1 MKWRDQWQL
10 SFRNIFSAPVRSLLT
25 VLGMSIGIGAILA
38 VLTLGTAGRNQVRA
52 EMTRLGI
59 DRVWL
64 TAARQ
69 EEPLMRGDGALL
81 KRELKVAAAEQ
92 LTVPVKI
99 AVGDK
104 ESETL
109 LVGCDLVCLQMAGS
123 AVTLGKMIPVQ
134 EWKQGGNGILLGETL
149 AAELGGGPGTLVSAG
164 GMLFRCAG
172 VLRMEDRA
180 SGLDWNR
187 AAFVPLETLSDSVGS
202 SLSQITLL
210 TDDRLT
216 PDELARNATRVLK
229 RSRGV
234 EAETLTL
241 QVQSEAAESV
251 IAVFVEV
258 LQWVA
263 FICTLVGG
271 IGVMN
276 ILLVSVRERR
286 REIGVMMALGTE
298 PGQVCRLFL
307 MEALIYAAVSGIL
320 GILTGVFLIQAAAG
334 SIGLHPVL
342 MAGDCAAVFACA
354 LAVGLIS
361 GVVPASRAARLKPAD
376 ALRNERKNIAII
388 SPKCKK

>member
-10 SFRNIFSAPVRSLLT
+10 SFRNIFAAPVRSLLT

-134 EWKQGGNGILLGETL
+134 EWKRGGNGILLGETL

-216 PDELARNATRVLK
+216 PDELARNATQVLK

-307 MEALIYAAVSGIL
+307 MEALIYAAVSGVL

-376 ALRNERKNIAII
+376 ALRNE
-388 SPKCKK
+388 

>member
-307 MEALIYAAVSGIL
+307 TEALIYAAVSGVL

-376 ALRNERKNIAII
+376 ALRNE
-388 SPKCKK
+388 

>member
-10 SFRNIFSAPVRSLLT
+10 SFRNIFAAPVRSLLT

-109 LVGCDLVCLQMAGS
+109 LVGCDLACLQMAGF
-123 AVTLGKMIPVQ
+123 AVTQGKMIPVQ

-164 GMLFRCAG
+164 GMLFRCTG

-187 AAFVPLETLSDSVGS
+187 AAFVPLETLSDSAGS

-210 TDDRLT
+210 TDERLT

-234 EAETLTL
+234 EVETLTL

-307 MEALIYAAVSGIL
+307 MEALIYAAVSGVL

-376 ALRNERKNIAII
+376 ALRNE
-388 SPKCKK
+388 

>member
-64 TAARQ
+64 TAACQ

-99 AVGDK
+99 AVGEK

-307 MEALIYAAVSGIL
+307 MEALIYAAVSGVL

-376 ALRNERKNIAII
+376 ALRNE
-388 SPKCKK
+388 

>member
-10 SFRNIFSAPVRSLLT
+10 SFRNIFAAPVRSLLT

-64 TAARQ
+64 TADRQ

-81 KRELKVAAAEQ
+81 NRELKVAAAEQ

-109 LVGCDLVCLQMAGS
+109 LVGCDLACLQMAGF
-123 AVTLGKMIPVQ
+123 AVTQGKMIPVQ

-164 GMLFRCAG
+164 GMLFRCTG

-307 MEALIYAAVSGIL
+307 MEALIYAAVSGVL

-376 ALRNERKNIAII
+376 ALRNE
-388 SPKCKK
+388 

>member
-81 KRELKVAAAEQ
+81 NRELKVAAAEQ

-109 LVGCDLVCLQMAGS
+109 LVGCDLACLQMAGF
-123 AVTLGKMIPVQ
+123 AVTQGKMIPVQ

-307 MEALIYAAVSGIL
+307 MEALIYAAVSGVL

-376 ALRNERKNIAII
+376 ALRNE
-388 SPKCKK
+388 

>member
-1 MKWRDQWQL
+1 MNWRDQWQL

-64 TAARQ
+64 TAACQ

-202 SLSQITLL
+202 SLSQITRL

-307 MEALIYAAVSGIL
+307 MEALIYAAVSGVL

-376 ALRNERKNIAII
+376 ALRNE
-388 SPKCKK
+388 

>member
-10 SFRNIFSAPVRSLLT
+10 SFRNIFAAPVRSLLT

-81 KRELKVAAAEQ
+81 NRELKVAAAEQ

-109 LVGCDLVCLQMAGS
+109 LVGCDLACLQMAGF
-123 AVTLGKMIPVQ
+123 AVTQGKMIPVQ

-164 GMLFRCAG
+164 GMLFRCTG

-187 AAFVPLETLSDSVGS
+187 AAFVPLETLSDSAGS

-234 EAETLTL
+234 EVETLTL

-307 MEALIYAAVSGIL
+307 MEALIYAAVSGVL

-376 ALRNERKNIAII
+376 ALRNE
-388 SPKCKK
+388 

>member
-10 SFRNIFSAPVRSLLT
+10 SFRNIFAAPVRSLLT

-64 TAARQ
+64 TAACQ

-99 AVGDK
+99 AVGEK

-123 AVTLGKMIPVQ
+123 AVTQGKMIPAQ

-307 MEALIYAAVSGIL
+307 MEALIYAAVSGVL

-334 SIGLHPVL
+334 IIGLHPVL

-376 ALRNERKNIAII
+376 ALRNE
-388 SPKCKK
+388 

>member
-64 TAARQ
+64 TAACQ

-216 PDELARNATRVLK
+216 PDELARNATQVLK

-307 MEALIYAAVSGIL
+307 MEALIYAAVSGVL

-376 ALRNERKNIAII
+376 ALRNE
-388 SPKCKK
+388 

>member
-180 SGLDWNR
+180 SGMDWNR

-307 MEALIYAAVSGIL
+307 MEALIYAAVSGVL

-376 ALRNERKNIAII
+376 ALRNE
-388 SPKCKK
+388 

>member
-234 EAETLTL
+234 ETETLTL

-307 MEALIYAAVSGIL
+307 MEALIYAAVSGVL

-376 ALRNERKNIAII
+376 ALRNE
-388 SPKCKK
+388 

>member
-10 SFRNIFSAPVRSLLT
+10 SFRNIFAAPVRSLLT

-109 LVGCDLVCLQMAGS
+109 LVGCDLACLQMAGF
-123 AVTLGKMIPVQ
+123 AVTQGKMIPVQ

-164 GMLFRCAG
+164 GMLFRCTG

-187 AAFVPLETLSDSVGS
+187 AAFVPLETLSDSAGS

-210 TDDRLT
+210 TDERLT

-307 MEALIYAAVSGIL
+307 MEALIYAAVSGVL

-376 ALRNERKNIAII
+376 ALRNE
-388 SPKCKK
+388 

>member
-64 TAARQ
+64 TAACQ

-210 TDDRLT
+210 TNDRLT

-307 MEALIYAAVSGIL
+307 MEALIYAAVSGVL

-376 ALRNERKNIAII
+376 ALRNE
-388 SPKCKK
+388 

>member
-10 SFRNIFSAPVRSLLT
+10 SFRNIFAAPVRSLLT

-64 TAARQ
+64 TAACQ

-307 MEALIYAAVSGIL
+307 MEALIYASVSGVL

-376 ALRNERKNIAII
+376 ALRNE
-388 SPKCKK
+388 

>member
-64 TAARQ
+64 TAACQ

-99 AVGDK
+99 AVGDN

-307 MEALIYAAVSGIL
+307 MEALIYAAVSGVL

-376 ALRNERKNIAII
+376 ALRNE
-388 SPKCKK
+388 

>member
-1 MKWRDQWQL
+1 VKWRDQWQL

-216 PDELARNATRVLK
+216 PDELARNATQVLK

-307 MEALIYAAVSGIL
+307 MEALIYAAVSGVL

-376 ALRNERKNIAII
+376 ALRNE
-388 SPKCKK
+388 

>member
-10 SFRNIFSAPVRSLLT
+10 SFRNIFAAPVRSLLT

-64 TAARQ
+64 TAACQ

-99 AVGDK
+99 AVGEK

-123 AVTLGKMIPVQ
+123 AVTQGKMIPVQ

-307 MEALIYAAVSGIL
+307 MEALIYAAVSGVL

-376 ALRNERKNIAII
+376 ALRNE
-388 SPKCKK
+388 

>member
-180 SGLDWNR
+180 SGLDWSR
-187 AAFVPLETLSDSVGS
+187 AALVPLETLSDSVGS

-307 MEALIYAAVSGIL
+307 MEALIYAAVSGVL

-376 ALRNERKNIAII
+376 ALRNE
-388 SPKCKK
+388 

>member
-10 SFRNIFSAPVRSLLT
+10 SFRNIFAAPVRSLLT

-64 TAARQ
+64 NAAHQ

-307 MEALIYAAVSGIL
+307 MEALIYAAVSGVL

-376 ALRNERKNIAII
+376 ALRNE
-388 SPKCKK
+388 

>member
-10 SFRNIFSAPVRSLLT
+10 SFRNIFAAPVRSLLT

-134 EWKQGGNGILLGETL
+134 EWKQGGNGILLGEIL

-307 MEALIYAAVSGIL
+307 MEALIYAAVSGVL

-376 ALRNERKNIAII
+376 ALRNE
-388 SPKCKK
+388 

>member
-307 MEALIYAAVSGIL
+307 MEALIYAAVSGVL
-320 GILTGVFLIQAAAG
+320 GILTGVFLIQAAAS

-376 ALRNERKNIAII
+376 ALRNE
-388 SPKCKK
+388 

>member
-99 AVGDK
+99 AVGEK

-134 EWKQGGNGILLGETL
+134 EWKQGGNGILMGETL

-307 MEALIYAAVSGIL
+307 MEALIYAAVSGVL

-376 ALRNERKNIAII
+376 ALRNE
-388 SPKCKK
+388 

>member
-216 PDELARNATRVLK
+216 PDELARNATQVLK

-298 PGQVCRLFL
+298 PEQVCRLFL
-307 MEALIYAAVSGIL
+307 MEALIYAAVSGVL

-376 ALRNERKNIAII
+376 ALRNE
-388 SPKCKK
+388 

>member
-307 MEALIYAAVSGIL
+307 MEALIYAAVSGVL
-320 GILTGVFLIQAAAG
+320 GILTGIFLIQAAAG

-361 GVVPASRAARLKPAD
+361 GVVPASRAAQLKPAD
-376 ALRNERKNIAII
+376 TLRNE
-388 SPKCKK
+388 

>member
-92 LTVPVKI
+92 LTIPVKI

-307 MEALIYAAVSGIL
+307 MEALIYAAVSGVL

-376 ALRNERKNIAII
+376 ALRNE
-388 SPKCKK
+388 

>member
-10 SFRNIFSAPVRSLLT
+10 SFRNIFAAPVRSLLT

-81 KRELKVAAAEQ
+81 NRELKVAAAEQ

-123 AVTLGKMIPVQ
+123 AVTQGKMIPVQ

-164 GMLFRCAG
+164 GMLFRCTG

-376 ALRNERKNIAII
+376 ALRNE
-388 SPKCKK
+388 

>member
-123 AVTLGKMIPVQ
+123 AVTQGKMIPVQ

-307 MEALIYAAVSGIL
+307 MEALIYAAVSGVL

-376 ALRNERKNIAII
+376 ALRNE
-388 SPKCKK
+388 

>member
-10 SFRNIFSAPVRSLLT
+10 SFRNIFAAPVRSLLT

-64 TAARQ
+64 TAACQ

-92 LTVPVKI
+92 LTAPVKI
-99 AVGDK
+99 AVGEK

-109 LVGCDLVCLQMAGS
+109 LVGCDIACLQMAGS
-123 AVTLGKMIPVQ
+123 AVTQGKMISAQ

-307 MEALIYAAVSGIL
+307 MEALIYAAVSGVL

-376 ALRNERKNIAII
+376 ALRNE
-388 SPKCKK
+388 

>member
-10 SFRNIFSAPVRSLLT
+10 SFRNIFAAPVRSLLT

-64 TAARQ
+64 TAACQ

-234 EAETLTL
+234 EVETLTL

-307 MEALIYAAVSGIL
+307 MEALIYAAVSGVL

-376 ALRNERKNIAII
+376 ALRNE
-388 SPKCKK
+388 

>member
-1 MKWRDQWQL
+1 VKWRDQWQL

-99 AVGDK
+99 AVGEK

-307 MEALIYAAVSGIL
+307 MEALIYAAVSGVL

-376 ALRNERKNIAII
+376 ALRNE
-388 SPKCKK
+388 

>member
-10 SFRNIFSAPVRSLLT
+10 SFRNIFAAPVRSLLT

-81 KRELKVAAAEQ
+81 NRELKVAAAEQ

-187 AAFVPLETLSDSVGS
+187 AAFVPLETLSDSAGS

-229 RSRGV
+229 RSRSV

-307 MEALIYAAVSGIL
+307 MEALIYAAVSGVL

-376 ALRNERKNIAII
+376 ALRNE
-388 SPKCKK
+388 

>member
-64 TAARQ
+64 TAACQ

-187 AAFVPLETLSDSVGS
+187 AAFVPLETLSDSGGS

-307 MEALIYAAVSGIL
+307 MEALIYAAVSGVL

-376 ALRNERKNIAII
+376 ALRNE
-388 SPKCKK
+388 

>member
-99 AVGDK
+99 AVGEK

-307 MEALIYAAVSGIL
+307 MEALIYAAVSGVM

-376 ALRNERKNIAII
+376 ALRNE
-388 SPKCKK
+388 

>member
-216 PDELARNATRVLK
+216 PDELARNATQVLK

-307 MEALIYAAVSGIL
+307 MEALIYAAVSGVL

-361 GVVPASRAARLKPAD
+361 GVVPASRAARLKQAD
-376 ALRNERKNIAII
+376 ALRND
-388 SPKCKK
+388 

>member
-10 SFRNIFSAPVRSLLT
+10 SFRNIFAAPVRSLLT

-99 AVGDK
+99 AVGEK

-187 AAFVPLETLSDSVGS
+187 AAFVPLETLSDSAGS

-216 PDELARNATRVLK
+216 PDELARNAALVLK

-307 MEALIYAAVSGIL
+307 MEALIYAAVSGVL

-376 ALRNERKNIAII
+376 ALRNE
-388 SPKCKK
+388 

>member
-38 VLTLGTAGRNQVRA
+38 VLTLGTAGRNQVRS

-307 MEALIYAAVSGIL
+307 MEALIYAAVSGVL

-376 ALRNERKNIAII
+376 ALRNE
-388 SPKCKK
+388 

>member
-64 TAARQ
+64 TAACQ

-234 EAETLTL
+234 EAEALTL

-307 MEALIYAAVSGIL
+307 MEALIYAAVSGVL

-376 ALRNERKNIAII
+376 ALRNE
-388 SPKCKK
+388 

>member
-10 SFRNIFSAPVRSLLT
+10 SFRNIFAAPVRSLLT

-64 TAARQ
+64 TATRQ

-92 LTVPVKI
+92 LTLPAKI

-109 LVGCDLVCLQMAGS
+109 LVGCDLACLQMAGS
-123 AVTLGKMIPVQ
+123 AVTQGKMLPAQ

-149 AAELGGGPGTLVSAG
+149 AAELCGGPGTLVSAG

-187 AAFVPLETLSDSVGS
+187 AAFVPLETLSDSAGS
-202 SLSQITLL
+202 TLSQITLL

-216 PDELARNATRVLK
+216 PDELARNAARVLK

-298 PGQVCRLFL
+298 PWQVCCLFL
-307 MEALIYAAVSGIL
+307 MEALIYAAVSGVL

-342 MAGDCAAVFACA
+342 MAGDCAAVFVCA

-376 ALRNERKNIAII
+376 ALRNE
-388 SPKCKK
+388 

>member
-10 SFRNIFSAPVRSLLT
+10 SFRNIFAAPLRSLLT

-81 KRELKVAAAEQ
+81 NRELKVAAAEQ
-92 LTVPVKI
+92 LTLPVKI

-109 LVGCDLVCLQMAGS
+109 LVGCDLACLQMAGF
-123 AVTLGKMIPVQ
+123 AVTQGKMLPAQ
-134 EWKQGGNGILLGETL
+134 EWRQGGKEILLGETL
-149 AAELGGGPGTLVSAG
+149 AAELDGGPGTLVSAG

-187 AAFVPLETLSDSVGS
+187 AAFVPLETLSDSAGS
-202 SLSQITLL
+202 SLSQIILL
-210 TDDRLT
+210 TDERLT
-216 PDELARNATRVLK
+216 PDELARRAARVLK

-298 PGQVCRLFL
+298 PGQVCCLFL
-307 MEALIYAAVSGIL
+307 MEALIYAAVSGVL

-354 LAVGLIS
+354 LAVGLVS
-361 GVVPASRAARLKPAD
+361 GVVPASRAARLRPAD
-376 ALRNERKNIAII
+376 ALRNE
-388 SPKCKK
+388 